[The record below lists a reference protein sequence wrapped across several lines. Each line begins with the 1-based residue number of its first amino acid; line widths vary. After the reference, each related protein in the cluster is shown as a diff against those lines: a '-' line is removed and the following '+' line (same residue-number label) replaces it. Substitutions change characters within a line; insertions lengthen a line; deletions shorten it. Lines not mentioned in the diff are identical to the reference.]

1 MATSGSFNTNQYS
14 NRGLNFSW
22 SRTGYDIAG
31 NYTDISWSLTGNG
44 SKSGYYMAGAFT
56 VVIDGETVYS
66 SSDRIQLWNGTVVAS
81 GTKRIYHNNDG
92 TRSFSASASAGIYTY
107 AVNVSGSGSWSLD
120 TIPRY
125 ADITQFDVSAVDE
138 TTIKFTWGANASCDA
153 VQYSVD
159 GGGWTEGQYPTT
171 NIGGLSANAQ
181 HSVKIRVKRTDSQLW
196 TESGTK
202 YATTYDYPKP
212 TSINDFSIGD
222 GATVNLYNPLGRN
235 VTLQLISNNDGSVIG
250 TYSGTY
256 SGLVNGE
263 FKTADAID
271 KQYKSIPNSNSGT
284 YYAKVT
290 YGSVVKTL
298 GNKTYSTK
306 TAECSPSFSNFNYKD
321 SNTNIVAVTGNDQV
335 FVKGYSK
342 LYITIPSANKMTT
355 QKYATPNKYVIS
367 CDTLNKDVTYSSSDI
382 NTEVGTIANSG
393 TLRVNAR
400 AYDSRNNSA
409 LAYKDITVY
418 DYAKPVINVSASR
431 LNKFENQTTIKV
443 SGTYTKLT
451 INNTNKNTITNVKY
465 RYRETGGT
473 WSNWTNISTTV
484 SNGTFTC
491 SDVILSLDNTKSFEF
506 EIQATDNIDSNTK
519 TANVDIGQAIF
530 FISSNNRACYI
541 NGQEIL
547 QYDVVDTW

>member
-1 MATSGSFNTNQYS
+1 MATSGSFDTNQYN
-14 NRGLNFSW
+14 NRGLTFSW
-22 SRTGYDIAG
+22 SRAGYDIGG
-31 NYTDISWSLTGNG
+31 NYTDINWSLTGNG

-92 TRSFSASASAGIYTY
+92 TRSFSASASAGIYAY

-153 VQYSVD
+153 IQYSVD
-159 GGGWTEGQYPTT
+159 GGGWTGGVYPTT

-181 HSVKIRVKRTDSQLW
+181 HSVRIRVKRADSQLW

-212 TSINDFSIGD
+212 TSINDFTIGD

-235 VTLQLISNNDGSVIG
+235 VTLQIISNNDGSVIG

-298 GNKTYSTK
+298 GNKTYYTNV
-306 TAECSPSFSNFNYKD
+306 ANCSPSFSNFTYKD
-321 SNTNIVAVTGNDQV
+321 SNIDIVSVTGNNQV

-342 LYITIPSANKMTT
+342 LYITIPSVNKMTT
-355 QKYATPNKYVIS
+355 QKYATPNKYTIS
-367 CDTLNKDVTYSSSDI
+367 CDTLNGEANYSTSDV
-382 NTEVGTIANSG
+382 NTEVGTILNSG
-393 TLRVNAR
+393 NLRVNVR
-400 AYDSRNNSA
+400 AYDSRSNSA
-409 LAYKDITVY
+409 LAYKDITVL
-418 DYAKPVINVSASR
+418 DYAKPVINVSATR
-431 LNKFENQTTIKV
+431 LNKFENETTIKI

-451 INNTNKNTITNVKY
+451 INDIDKNTVTNVKY
-465 RYRETGGT
+465 RYRETGGN
-473 WSNWTNISTTV
+473 WSNWTNVNTTV
-484 SNGTFTC
+484 VSGKFTC
-491 SDVILSLDNTKSFEF
+491 NDVILSLDNTKSFEF
-506 EIQATDNIDSNTK
+506 EIQATDNIDNNTQ
-519 TANVDIGQAIF
+519 TVTVDVGQAVF
-530 FISSNNRACYI
+530 FVSSNKRACYI

-547 QYDVVDTW
+547 QYDVVDEW

>member
-1 MATSGSFNTNQYS
+1 MATSGSFDTNQYN
-14 NRGLNFSW
+14 NRGLTFSW
-22 SRTGYDIAG
+22 SRAGYDIGG
-31 NYTDISWSLTGNG
+31 NYTDINWSLTGNG

-92 TRSFSASASAGIYTY
+92 TRSFSASASAGIYAY

-153 VQYSVD
+153 IQYSVD
-159 GGGWTEGQYPTT
+159 GGGWTGGVYPTT

-181 HSVKIRVKRTDSQLW
+181 HSVRIRVKRADSQLW
-196 TESGTK
+196 TESDTK

-212 TSINDFSIGD
+212 TSINDFTIGD

-235 VTLQLISNNDGSVIG
+235 VTLQIISNNDGSVIG

-256 SGLVNGE
+256 QGLVNAE

-298 GNKTYSTK
+298 GNKTYYTNV
-306 TAECSPSFSNFNYKD
+306 ANCSPSFSNFTYKD
-321 SNTNIVAVTGNDQV
+321 SNTDIVSVTGNNQV

-355 QKYATPNKYVIS
+355 QKYATPNKYTIS
-367 CDTLNKDVTYSSSDI
+367 CDTLNGEANYSTSDV
-382 NTEVGTIANSG
+382 NTEVGTILNSG
-393 TLRVNAR
+393 NLRVNVR

-409 LAYKDITVY
+409 LAYKDITVL
-418 DYAKPVINVSASR
+418 DYAKPVINVSATR
-431 LNKFENQTTIKV
+431 LNKFENETTIKI

-451 INNTNKNTITNVKY
+451 INDIDKNTVTNVKY
-465 RYRETGGT
+465 RYRETGGN
-473 WSNWTNISTTV
+473 WSNWTNVNTTV
-484 SNGTFTC
+484 VSGKFTC

-506 EIQATDNIDSNTK
+506 EIQATDNIDNNTQ
-519 TANVDIGQAIF
+519 TVTVDVGQAVF
-530 FISSNNRACYI
+530 FVSSNKRACYI

-547 QYDVVDTW
+547 QYDVVDEW